1 MNKEDN
7 EETKEQNNPIN
18 INKGETEDIEIEQNI
33 EPSKQVQQLKEVAAL
48 NTSIRAWSGIPGK
61 KQPIQAQIVDNTQ
74 K

>member
-33 EPSKQVQQLKEVAAL
+33 EPSKQVQQLKEL
-48 NTSIRAWSGIPGK
+48 N
-61 KQPIQAQIVDNTQ
+61 IVDDEEEKKEGPSCKCNCILF
-74 K
+74 